1 MLTVGTDGGPA
12 MKKPLAEYGERVF
25 AELEVREKLSEVIA
39 TPELLNKFADDYSS
53 SHAHLQGLFYGQHDG
68 DEWEQWEYLVEDS
81 KLTDGEAI
89 VEAGRVVW
97 NNFSDDLDDEVI
109 DARLAAVIVH
119 SLVLGFDNG
128 WVDLYSLLDSAVDED
143 IRKYDLARDVLT
155 HPELETSVNTMLSW
169 LKEARQSSVIDRLM
183 PLVETYA
190 EQGNQEACRRMR
202 DFNVAK
208 KNHNEIMRWTRV
220 LQAMR

>member
-1 MLTVGTDGGPA
+1 

-25 AELEVREKLSEVIA
+25 TELEVRERLSEVIA
-39 TPELLNKFADDYSS
+39 TPELLNKFADDYLS
-53 SHAHLQGLFYGQHDG
+53 SHAHLQGLFYGQRDG

-155 HPELETSVNTMLSW
+155 HPELESSVNTMLSW

-220 LQAMR
+220 LQAMH